1 MTFERKRFR
10 IAACRG
16 VQHDNTTQLAL
27 LRWAAFQAGIQ
38 LKMNAPMQFLPRW
51 IRAYPRE
58 QLATDLVA
66 GLIVTVLVIP
76 QSLAYALLAG
86 LPPQVGLYVS
96 IFPVIA
102 YALFGSSMTQAVGP
116 VAITAIMTFTVLS
129 PLAAP
134 GSAQYVALAASLSL
148 LSGVLILVFGVLRL
162 GFLSQ
167 LLSRPVVSGF
177 ISGSAVLIVI
187 TQLKFLLGV
196 KVSGSTSWQVIS
208 SLADNASQTRPVTLL
223 IGAVALVLLYSSRRW
238 LSGALARIGL
248 SSRNAGYLVRLMPL
262 IVVVI
267 TTLVVVRFDL
277 DQKHGVAVVG
287 TVQEGLASFA
297 FFAPSLDSLKILTVP
312 ALILALIGMVQNITM
327 AQALA
332 IKRRE
337 RVDANAELLG
347 LGTAN
352 IVAAF
357 YGGMPVGGGL
367 SRSSI
372 NVAAGAQSPLASI
385 VSALAMLCV
394 VATGTHWFARLPLA
408 VLAAS
413 IVIAAISMI
422 DIKAFRQAWS
432 YDRADALALLGT
444 GLGVLVLGL
453 ELGIALG
460 IGLSLATL
468 LLRASTPH
476 IAVIGRIAG
485 TEHFRNVERHGVE
498 TIPGVLFLR
507 IDESL
512 FFGNLSAVES
522 RLGAELEKAADIHDV
537 VLIMSAV
544 NRVDTTAMEVL
555 TDINRELGRR
565 KIRLHLA
572 EVKGPVQDR
581 LVRSPLWKALSG
593 EVHLSDNDAF
603 ELLGRHQPPD
613 THTGEQS

>member
-1 MTFERKRFR
+1 MNSLK
-10 IAACRG
+10 
-16 VQHDNTTQLAL
+16 QL
-27 LRWAAFQAGIQ
+27 
-38 LKMNAPMQFLPRW
+38 LPRW
-51 IRAYPRE
+51 IKAYPRE
-58 QLATDLVA
+58 QLTTDLVA
-66 GLIVTVLVIP
+66 GLIVAVLEIP

-102 YALFGSSMTQAVGP
+102 YALFGSSMTQSVGL
-116 VAITAIMTFTVLS
+116 VAITAIMTFAVLS

-134 GSAQYVALAASLSL
+134 GSAQYIALAASLSL
-148 LSGVLILVFGVLRL
+148 LSGAVILAYGVLRL

-187 TQLKFLLGV
+187 SQLKFLLGV

-208 SLADNASQTRPVTLL
+208 SLVANVPQTRQVTLL
-223 IGAVALVLLYSSRRW
+223 IGAVALVVLYSSRRW
-238 LSGALARIGL
+238 LAGVLARLGL
-248 SSRNAGYLVRLMPL
+248 SSHSAGYVVRLMPL

-267 TTLVVVRFDL
+267 ATLIVVRFDL
-277 DQKHGVAVVG
+277 DHRHGVAVVG
-287 TVQEGLASFA
+287 TVPEGLVSFT
-297 FFAPSLDSLKILTVP
+297 FFVPSLDSLKLLTVP

-337 RVDANAELLG
+337 RVDANRELLG

-367 SRSSI
+367 SRSAI

-385 VSALAMLCV
+385 VSALVMLGV

-413 IVIAAISMI
+413 IVIAAIGMI

-444 GLGVLVLGL
+444 GLGVLVFGL
-453 ELGIALG
+453 ERGIALG
-460 IGLSLATL
+460 IGLSLTTL

-498 TIPGVLFLR
+498 TIPGALFLR

-522 RLGAELEKAADIHDV
+522 RLSTELEKAPDIRDV

-555 TDINRELGRR
+555 TDLNRELGGR

-581 LVRSPLWKALSG
+581 LARSPLWTALSG
-593 EVHLSDNDAF
+593 EVHLSVNDAF
-603 ELLGRHQPPD
+603 ELLGAD
-613 THTGEQS
+613 KGK

>member
-1 MTFERKRFR
+1 
-10 IAACRG
+10 
-16 VQHDNTTQLAL
+16 
-27 LRWAAFQAGIQ
+27 
-38 LKMNAPMQFLPRW
+38 MNALRQLLPRW
-51 IRAYPRE
+51 IKAYPS
-58 QLATDLVA
+58 AHFTGDLLA

-86 LPPQVGLYVS
+86 LPPQAGLYVS

-102 YALFGSSMTQAVGP
+102 YALLGSSMTQAVGP

-129 PLAAP
+129 PLETP
-134 GSAQYVALAASLSL
+134 GSPQYIALAASLSL
-148 LSGVLILVFGVLRL
+148 LSGVLILACGLFRL

-177 ISGSAVLIVI
+177 ISGSAMLIVI
-187 TQLKFLLGV
+187 SQLKFLLGV
-196 KVSGSTSWQVIS
+196 NVNVSGVTTWQLIYSLYENIS
-208 SLADNASQTRPVTLL
+208 QAKPITML
-223 IGAVALVLLYSSRRW
+223 IGAVALLVLYLSRLW
-238 LSGALARIGL
+238 MSKTLGRIGL
-248 SSRNAGYLVRLMPL
+248 SSQKAGLLVRLMPL
-262 IVVVI
+262 IVVVAA
-267 TTLVVVRFDL
+267 TLMVVEFDL
-277 DQKHGVAVVG
+277 DRKQGVAVVG
-287 TVQEGLASFA
+287 SVQEGLASFT
-297 FFAPSLDSLKILTVP
+297 FFIPSVDSLKLLTVP
-312 ALILALIGMVQNITM
+312 AMILALIGMVQNITM

-337 RVDANAELLG
+337 RVKANSELVG
-347 LGTAN
+347 LGAAN
-352 IVAAF
+352 IVATF

-367 SRSSI
+367 SRSAI

-385 VSALAMLCV
+385 VSAIAMLCI
-394 VATGTHWFARLPLA
+394 VAAGTHWFARLPLA

-413 IVIAAISMI
+413 IVIAAIGLI
-422 DIKAFRQAWS
+422 DIRAFRQAWS

-522 RLGAELEKAADIHDV
+522 RLGAELEKATDLRDV
-537 VLIMSAV
+537 VLIMSGV

-555 TDINRELGRR
+555 SDINRDLASRN
-565 KIRLHLA
+565 IRLHLA

-581 LVRSPLWKALSG
+581 LVCSPLWKDLSG
-593 EVHLSDNDAF
+593 HVHLSANLAF
-603 ELLGRHQPPD
+603 EVLRPLASVPVPGSPD
-613 THTGEQS
+613 

>member
-1 MTFERKRFR
+1 MNSLR
-10 IAACRG
+10 
-16 VQHDNTTQLAL
+16 QL
-27 LRWAAFQAGIQ
+27 
-38 LKMNAPMQFLPRW
+38 LPRW
-51 IRAYPRE
+51 IKAYPRA
-58 QLATDLVA
+58 QFTGDLLA

-86 LPPQVGLYVS
+86 LPPQAGLYVS
-96 IFPVIA
+96 IFPVMA
-102 YALFGSSMTQAVGP
+102 YALLGSSMTQAVGP
-116 VAITAIMTFTVLS
+116 VAITAIMTFSVLS
-129 PLAAP
+129 PLETP
-134 GSAQYVALAASLSL
+134 GSPQYIALAASLSL
-148 LSGVLILVFGVLRL
+148 LSGVLILACGLFRL

-187 TQLKFLLGV
+187 SQVRFLLGV
-196 KVSGSTSWQVIS
+196 NVSGATTWQLIHSLYENIS
-208 SLADNASQTRPVTLL
+208 QARPITML
-223 IGAVALVLLYSSRRW
+223 IGGVALLVLYSARLW
-238 LSGALARIGL
+238 LSKALGRTGL
-248 SSRNAGYLVRLMPL
+248 SSQKAGILVSLMPL
-262 IVVVI
+262 IVVVLA
-267 TTLVVVRFDL
+267 TLIVVELDL
-277 DQKHGVAVVG
+277 DRKQGVAVVG
-287 TVQEGLASFA
+287 SVQEGLASFT
-297 FFAPSLDSLKILTVP
+297 FFIPSVDSLKLLTVP
-312 ALILALIGMVQNITM
+312 AMILALIGMVQNITM

-337 RVDANAELLG
+337 RVDANSELVG
-347 LGTAN
+347 LGAAN

-367 SRSSI
+367 SRSAI
-372 NVAAGAQSPLASI
+372 NVAAGARSPLASI
-385 VSALAMLCV
+385 VSAIVMLCI
-394 VATGTHWFARLPLA
+394 VAAGTHWFARLPLA

-413 IVIAAISMI
+413 IVIAAIGLI
-422 DIKAFRQAWS
+422 DVKAFRQAWS

-522 RLGAELEKAADIHDV
+522 RLGVEMEKTADLREV
-537 VLIMSAV
+537 VLIMSGV

-555 TDINRELGRR
+555 SDINRDLASR

-581 LVRSPLWKALSG
+581 LICSPLWTSLSG
-593 EVHLSDNDAF
+593 DVHLSTNLAF
-603 ELLGRHQPPD
+603 EALRPLALVPF
-613 THTGEQS
+613 TGPQD